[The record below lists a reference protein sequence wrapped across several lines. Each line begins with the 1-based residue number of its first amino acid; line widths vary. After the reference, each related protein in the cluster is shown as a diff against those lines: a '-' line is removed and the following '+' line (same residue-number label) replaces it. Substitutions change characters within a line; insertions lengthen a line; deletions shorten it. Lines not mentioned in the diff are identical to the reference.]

1 MILCRGPIITPDLLC
16 SSLVQLL
23 RMLKIEGCKYGR
35 SEKKRYKSNAMSRHR
50 NYCFTWNNYPADYAT
65 VLDALPARFIVAGEE
80 HAPETGT
87 PHLQGY
93 ICFSAAKTV
102 SAARRALAGC
112 HVLRANGTHAQNN
125 AYCRKTRPEDP
136 VPNANVYER
145 GDPPADPADR
155 GAAEQDRWQAAWDS
169 AIAGDLGSIPAD
181 IRIRQYNTLLKI
193 GRDYMPP
200 VDRLAGPC
208 GMWVHGDAGSGKTRS
223 VLDAYPEA
231 YPKPRTRWWDGYQ
244 GEPVVYID
252 DVDNFDVRLGGSL
265 KLWADAY
272 PFIAEN
278 KGSSVK
284 IRPTMLIVTS
294 QYTIE
299 EIWADEQ
306 TRSALLRR
314 FVVKEKILG
323 EEINFI

>member
-1 MILCRGPIITPDLLC
+1 M
-16 SSLVQLL
+16 
-23 RMLKIEGCKYGR
+23 R
-35 SEKKRYKSNAMSRHR
+35 SRAF
-50 NYCFTWNNYPADYAT
+50 CFTWNNFPDDYET
-65 VLDALPARFIVAGEE
+65 ILDAIPARYILAGEE
-80 HAPETGT
+80 LAPTTGT

-93 ICFSAAKTV
+93 VYFQHGKTIASART
-102 SAARRALAGC
+102 ALGGC
-112 HVLRANGTHAQNN
+112 HVLRANGSHQQNI
-125 AYCRKTRPEDP
+125 AYCRKTRPDDP
-136 VPNANVYER
+136 EPNANVYER
-145 GDPPADPADR
+145 GAPPVDPHQR
-155 GAAEQDRWQAAWDS
+155 GEAEQDRWELAWAS
-169 AIAGDLGSIPAD
+169 AIGGNLDEIPAD
-181 IRIRQYNTLLKI
+181 IRIRQYSTLLKI

-200 VDRLAGPC
+200 VDRLPAPC
-208 GMWVHGDAGSGKTRS
+208 GVWVHGNAGSGKTRA
-223 VLDAYPEA
+223 VLDAFPEA

-244 GEPVVYID
+244 GEEVVYID

-278 KGSSVK
+278 KGSSLK
-284 IRPTMLIVTS
+284 IRPRKVIVTS

-299 EIWADEQ
+299 EIWQDEQ